1 MSGTTIWALVLGGLA
16 LSYLFAI
23 WNGLVRAQNNVDKA
37 FADIDVVLQQ
47 RHDELGKLVDACRG
61 FMQHE
66 KDLLE
71 EVTRLRS
78 AYAQARD
85 VEAKVRLSRE
95 IEAAAQR
102 LNVAVEQYPNL
113 RSSDQV
119 LELQH
124 RISALESTIADRRE
138 LFNDSVTIYN
148 TQIRRMPD
156 AVLARLGGFSRRELL
171 AIADEKKQDVKIA
184 LGG

>member
-1 MSGTTIWALVLGGLA
+1 MSGATIWALVLGGIA
-16 LSYLFAI
+16 VSYLFAI
-23 WNGLVRAQNNVDKA
+23 WNGLVRARNNVDKA

-47 RHDELGKLVDACRG
+47 RHDELGKLVDACRE

-66 KDLLE
+66 KRLLE

-78 AYAQARD
+78 DYARARD
-85 VEAKVRLSRE
+85 VDAKVRLARE
-95 IEAAAQR
+95 IEAAAQS
-102 LNVAVEQYPNL
+102 LHVAVEQYPNL
-113 RSSDQV
+113 RSSDNV
-119 LELQH
+119 LELQR
-124 RISALESTIADRRE
+124 RISAAESTIADRRE